1 VNGKIIEISRRELYE
16 QVWTEPMSTLA
27 KRYCISDV
35 GLAKICKRN
44 GIPRPG
50 RGYWARIQ
58 AKQRVQRKPLPHRD
72 IKSVIQIQANPHNI
86 HNPEMKEIFTKVIPA
101 MAQLDKR
108 IAVPENLR
116 NPHPLV
122 KRSAEI
128 LKSSEPDVRGIIE
141 PNEEGC
147 LDIRVSPQN
156 FFRALRIMDALIK
169 VLEGQGYEV
178 LVLDNGTKVRIMDV
192 SLGIRISEELR
203 HKRLEARN
211 HDLDGY
217 YRFGYNRYDTIPSVT
232 GELCLSIQDA
242 DFYMAGICRQN
253 WKDGE
258 SQQVEDCLRSF
269 VSGLLK
275 AATLKQEY
283 IRRKREEEK
292 EALERY
298 RSSRETRTD
307 TR

>member
-1 VNGKIIEISRRELYE
+1 MNRKITEISRRELYE

-27 KRYCISDV
+27 KKYCISDV

-58 AKQRVQRKPLPHRD
+58 ARQRVQRTPLPHKD
-72 IKSVIQIQANPHNI
+72 IEKIIQIQANPHNI
-86 HNPEMKEIFTKVIPA
+86 HNPEMKEIFNKVIPV

-108 IAVPENLR
+108 IAVAGTLR
-116 NPHPLV
+116 NPHPSV
-122 KRSAEI
+122 RKSAEI

-141 PNEEGC
+141 PSEEGC
-147 LDIRVSPQN
+147 LDIWVSPKN
-156 FFRALRIMDALIK
+156 LSRALRIMDALVK
-169 VLEGQGYEV
+169 ALECQGYEV
-178 LVLDNGTKVRIMDV
+178 SVSDNGTKVRIMDV
-192 SLGIRISEELR
+192 SLGIRISEALK

-211 HDLDGY
+211 HDLNGY
-217 YRFGYNRYDTIPSVT
+217 YRFGYDRYDAIPSVT

-242 DFYMAGICRQN
+242 DFYMGGICRQN

-258 SQQVEDCLRSF
+258 SQRVEDCLRSF

-275 AATLKQEY
+275 AATLKQEH
-283 IRRKREEEK
+283 IRQKREREK

-298 RSSRETRTD
+298 RSAGEARRD